1 MPQHRR
7 TQILLGF
14 AVERQE
20 REQRQVTPVVIVP
33 IEEAVL
39 LGAVRRVVGRVQ
51 IDRDAPNPPQPA
63 AVALDNTRRQL
74 APHVVERAAAGC
86 VLEPRQRRL
95 RGQ

>member
-1 MPQHRR
+1 MSSDIRNGW
-7 TQILLGF
+7 LLGF
-14 AVERQE
+14 AVIAGR
-20 REQRQVTPVVIVP
+20 RET
-33 IEEAVL
+33 
-39 LGAVRRVVGRVQ
+39 
-51 IDRDAPNPPQPA
+51 DRDTPNPPQPA